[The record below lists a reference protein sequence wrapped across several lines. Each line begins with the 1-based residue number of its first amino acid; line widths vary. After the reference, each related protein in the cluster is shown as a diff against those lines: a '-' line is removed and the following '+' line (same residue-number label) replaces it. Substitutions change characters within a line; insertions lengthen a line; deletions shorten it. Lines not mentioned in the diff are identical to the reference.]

1 MSEDAFINEL
11 LNNAAG
17 SAACSI
23 QLTDR
28 VIVTGTDWTLDRVAA
43 YTGQGWA
50 EDLPSLNTGRV
61 DHACGH
67 YVNTDNQMV
76 AASGQ
81 IFRC

>member
-1 MSEDAFINEL
+1 M

-23 QLTDR
+23 QLEDR

-76 AASGQ
+76 AELGQ
-81 IFRC
+81 I